1 MANTFKNA
9 GVAIGNTNTTLYT
22 CPAATTTVV
31 HAVYIS
37 NVDGTN
43 DATVDV
49 LVTDNSLGSD
59 FYIMKTVDVPAD
71 SSLVIEKPINL
82 LGQKY
87 ITISI
92 IGFEFKLRLALT
104 TVIFFEIWRYFPLAF
119 LFILARLQAIP
130 QSLYAVSYTHLRA
143 HET

>member
-1 MANTFKNA
+1 M

-49 LVTDNSLGSD
+49 LVTDKLG
-59 FYIMKTVDVPAD
+59 F
-71 SSLVIEKPINL
+71 
-82 LGQKY
+82 
-87 ITISI
+87 
-92 IGFEFKLRLALT
+92 
-104 TVIFFEIWRYFPLAF
+104 
-119 LFILARLQAIP
+119 
-130 QSLYAVSYTHLRA
+130 
-143 HET
+143 

>member
-9 GVAIGNTNTTLYT
+9 AVAIGNTNTTVYT
-22 CPAATTTVV
+22 CPASTSAVV

-49 LVTDNSLGSD
+49 IVTDNSQGTN
-59 FYIMKTVDVPAD
+59 FHIMKTVDVPAD

-82 LGQKY
+82 
-87 ITISI
+87 
-92 IGFEFKLRLALT
+92 EAND
-104 TVIFFEIWRYFPLAF
+104 
-119 LFILARLQAIP
+119 ILKVKASAAGDLQAFA
-130 QSLYAVSYTHLRA
+130 SVLEMT
-143 HET
+143 

>member
-1 MANTFKNA
+1 MANVFKNA

-22 CPAATTTVV
+22 CPVSTTTVV

-43 DATVDV
+43 DATVDI

-82 LGQKY
+82 EANDILICKASAAGDLEAFASVLE
-87 ITISI
+87 IT
-92 IGFEFKLRLALT
+92 
-104 TVIFFEIWRYFPLAF
+104 
-119 LFILARLQAIP
+119 
-130 QSLYAVSYTHLRA
+130 
-143 HET
+143 

>member
-1 MANTFKNA
+1 MANVFKNA

-43 DATVDV
+43 DASVDV
-49 LVTDNSLGSD
+49 LVTDNSAGSD

-71 SSLVIEKPINL
+71 SINL
-82 LGQKY
+82 EAIDVLKVKASAAGD
-87 ITISI
+87 
-92 IGFEFKLRLALT
+92 
-104 TVIFFEIWRYFPLAF
+104 
-119 LFILARLQAIP
+119 LQAFA
-130 QSLYAVSYTHLRA
+130 SVLEMT
-143 HET
+143 

>member
-9 GVAIGNTNTTLYT
+9 AVAIGNTNTTVYT
-22 CPAATTTVV
+22 CPASTSAVV

-49 LVTDNSLGSD
+49 IVTDNSHGTN
-59 FYIMKTVDVPAD
+59 FHIMKTVDVPAD

-82 LGQKY
+82 EANDILICKASAAGDLEAFASVLE
-87 ITISI
+87 IT
-92 IGFEFKLRLALT
+92 
-104 TVIFFEIWRYFPLAF
+104 
-119 LFILARLQAIP
+119 
-130 QSLYAVSYTHLRA
+130 
-143 HET
+143 

>member
-1 MANTFKNA
+1 MANVFKNA

-22 CPAATTTVV
+22 CPVSTTTVV

-37 NVDGTN
+37 NVEGEN

-49 LVTDNSLGSD
+49 LVTDNSAGSD

-82 LGQKY
+82 EAQD
-87 ITISI
+87 
-92 IGFEFKLRLALT
+92 
-104 TVIFFEIWRYFPLAF
+104 
-119 LFILARLQAIP
+119 ILKVKASANGDLQAFA
-130 QSLYAVSYTHLRA
+130 SVLEMT
-143 HET
+143 

>member
-9 GVAIGNTNTTLYT
+9 GVAVGNS
-22 CPAATTTVV
+22 ATTIYTAPGGTTGVI

-43 DATVDV
+43 DATID
-49 LVTDNSLGSD
+49 LFVTDTSAGSD

-82 LGQKY
+82 EANDILICKASAAGDLEAFASVLE
-87 ITISI
+87 IT
-92 IGFEFKLRLALT
+92 
-104 TVIFFEIWRYFPLAF
+104 
-119 LFILARLQAIP
+119 
-130 QSLYAVSYTHLRA
+130 
-143 HET
+143 